1 MYEGEVFRMELQI
14 RVSDVDPAWEL
25 VQKRRETDRRY
36 VRMTRVGL
44 VASAVSWPS
53 FGWPILGTD
62 WLLRRYPVNL
72 IGGTTGVALALLV
85 TGLILWGLLRAV
97 IVTRLGNLFLTGQ
110 ASESDWKLTALQ
122 LFAPLWA
129 IVLTWLSVSG
139 LYLVLCSC
147 VFMAVDFKENPAG
160 TAVLFLITVVFT
172 GTAMSGAGRRKKTGT
187 GDESFTITGESGVQA
202 RMN

>member
-1 MYEGEVFRMELQI
+1 MEFQI
-14 RVSDVDPAWEL
+14 RVSDVDPAWEQ

-44 VASAVSWPS
+44 VTAAISWPS

-62 WLLRRYPVNL
+62 WLLRRYPLNL
-72 IGGTTGVALALLV
+72 IGASTGAALGVLV

-97 IVTRLGNLFLTGQ
+97 IVTRLGDCFLTQ
-110 ASESDWKLTALQ
+110 APESNWKRAALVR
-122 LFAPLWA
+122 LAPCWF

-147 VFMAVDFKENPAG
+147 VFMALDFKENPAG
-160 TAVLFLITVVFT
+160 TALLFLITVVFT
-172 GTAMSGAGRRKKTGT
+172 GTAMSAAGGRNRNRTRTGA
-187 GDESFTITGESGVQA
+187 ESFTIMGETGVQA
-202 RMN
+202 GIN